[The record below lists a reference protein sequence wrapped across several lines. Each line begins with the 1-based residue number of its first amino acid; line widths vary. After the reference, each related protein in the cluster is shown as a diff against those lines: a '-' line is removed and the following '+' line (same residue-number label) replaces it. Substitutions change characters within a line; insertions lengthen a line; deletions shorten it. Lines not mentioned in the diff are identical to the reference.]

1 MQDLSNHVSM
11 GSFMENLLTATL
23 TILHTISDVTGAKER
38 KQSADKMSRTS
49 GEGASS
55 VADLTSATFWSKKSA
70 KASAERPLAGRE
82 EPSPFLPSSSLIARQ
97 REAGSRW
104 VLILDLQQRPLL
116 DRTSRCIDPNA
127 STQCS
132 RAAVERVFL

>member
-1 MQDLSNHVSM
+1 MQDLSNHVGM

-23 TILHTISDVTGAKER
+23 TIWQTISDVTGPKER
-38 KQSADKMSRTS
+38 KRSADKMSRTF
-49 GEGASS
+49 GAGAQS

-82 EPSPFLPSSSLIARQ
+82 APSPFLPSPSLIVRQ
-97 REAGSRW
+97 RDAGSRQ
-104 VLILDLQQRPLL
+104 VSNLDLQKHPLL

-127 STQCS
+127 YTQ
-132 RAAVERVFL
+132 